1 MLYLSTLIFLPIFG
15 IIIISCL
22 PKVYRIDWPRLVS
35 ITIFVSQLV
44 LAVYVLWI
52 VNISGYADNY
62 YKQFILVENY
72 SWIHFNISKTLS
84 FNIIYLLGADRIN
97 ILLVVLSAFVFLI
110 ASVLSKDLK
119 ENRRSYYSLVMLV
132 STAVTG
138 CFFALDLVLFFIFY
152 ELMLFPLFFLI
163 VIWGYGKKLL
173 AGIKFFVFTFSA
185 SLLILLGIIIIG
197 IFAYDHV
204 GIQNFNVIK
213 LFEIINKKH
222 YLFTSLSSN
231 NQYFFNLLVFG
242 LMFVGF
248 AVKIPL
254 FPLHLWLPQAHTC
267 ASTPISIILA
277 GISLKVGFYG
287 LFRFVYGLF
296 PALSLQ
302 FSQFIV
308 YWSLFTIIYAG
319 LNAFKSKDLKEMV
332 AWSSISHMGFAMV
345 GLASLTIE
353 GINGAI
359 LQLLSHGLLAIALFL
374 IPHFIYVRVND
385 RLIYNFTG
393 LYNIMPKYISVSTLI
408 FFVSMGLPGFSP
420 FIAELLI
427 LLSLIKMFL
436 LNNINILIAVPFL
449 LALFIG
455 VLYWLKI
462 IKGMFLGQLLLKDNS
477 YNQRLCD
484 ISFKESWT
492 VIIVML
498 LVLLLGLYPNLIFNI
513 TDQPADAFIKYIYIK

>member
-1 MLYLSTLIFLPIFG
+1 M
-15 IIIISCL
+15 
-22 PKVYRIDWPRLVS
+22 
-35 ITIFVSQLV
+35 
-44 LAVYVLWI
+44 
-52 VNISGYADNY
+52 
-62 YKQFILVENY
+62 
-72 SWIHFNISKTLS
+72 
-84 FNIIYLLGADRIN
+84 
-97 ILLVVLSAFVFLI
+97 
-110 ASVLSKDLK
+110 
-119 ENRRSYYSLVMLV
+119 
-132 STAVTG
+132 
-138 CFFALDLVLFFIFY
+138 
-152 ELMLFPLFFLI
+152 
-163 VIWGYGKKLL
+163 
-173 AGIKFFVFTFSA
+173 
-185 SLLILLGIIIIG
+185 
-197 IFAYDHV
+197 
-204 GIQNFNVIK
+204 
-213 LFEIINKKH
+213 
-222 YLFTSLSSN
+222 FTSLSSN
-231 NQYFFNLLVFG
+231 YQYFFNFLVCG

-248 AVKIPL
+248 AVKIPI

-477 YNQRLCD
+477 YNKRLCD
-484 ISFKESWT
+484 ISVKESST

-498 LVLLLGLYPNLIFNI
+498 VVLLLGLYPNLIFNR
-513 TDQPADAFIKYIYIK
+513 TDQPAEACIKYIYKVK